1 MLSYCSLGY
10 FYYFCDVE
18 YSVNYK
24 NFKMAMKRLFSVAL
38 VALFTLSAVSC
49 ETGNN
54 DTQKPDNSEQTG
66 GQGITVT
73 SGDVINATAEHK
85 NYQITYTVQ
94 GEGSIIATTDNPE
107 MIDAINTNSP
117 GYVRFRVTDN
127 PTSEER
133 EANIVITYG
142 NSFARVKVVQE
153 GAEIAEV
160 EKVYVVANQL
170 VGNYYGERLVDG
182 LGHYWIILTKDGFV
196 NGNTVAGGE
205 YFRLDLLAP
214 LATSE
219 DNITLPDGDYRFDPA
234 NADEAFTIVNI
245 GNTDYTWIDSTG
257 EGWGFDL
264 IDASLSV
271 RGNKIELVALTDEKE
286 FHVTFDGT
294 YSLTP
299 PYEITDYVSSLK
311 EDTVIDVSNCRASFQ
326 NYGDYWDCGYTN
338 WGIEFV
344 CYDGMKNGTYVVLD
358 LISDSATDISGTYVA
373 SGFTAEDS
381 TKPDFRPG
389 VFVPGF
395 RVSDVSDLLLGSLF
409 MVYKDGLCV
418 SQASLYDGTITIT
431 KLGNGYYNIVIDAYD
446 DAPKQNKIT
455 LNWTGT
461 M

>member
-1 MLSYCSLGY
+1 
-10 FYYFCDVE
+10 
-18 YSVNYK
+18 
-24 NFKMAMKRLFSVAL
+24 MKKLFSTVL
-38 VALFTLSAVSC
+38 VALLSLVVVSC
-49 ETGNN
+49 ELSNNGKN
-54 DTQKPDNSEQTG
+54 DTQSPDNSGQV

-73 SGDVINATAEHK
+73 SDDVINATSEQK

-94 GEGSIIATTDNPE
+94 GEGTVMATTDNPQ
-107 MIDAINTNSP
+107 MIDAINTATS
-117 GYVRFRVTDN
+117 GYVRFRVTEN
-127 PTSEER
+127 TTSEVR
-133 EANIVITYG
+133 EAYIIITYG

-153 GAEIAEV
+153 GAEMPEV
-160 EKVYVVANQL
+160 EKVYIAANQL
-170 VGNYYGERLVDG
+170 VGNYYGDRLADG
-182 LGHYWIILTKDGFV
+182 VGHYWIILTKDGFV
-196 NGNTVAGGE
+196 NGNTVIGGE
-205 YFRLDLLAP
+205 YFRLDLIAP
-214 LATSE
+214 LTDATE
-219 DNITLPDGDYRFDPA
+219 NITLPDGDYRFDPSLA
-234 NADEAFTIVNI
+234 YEEFTIINI

-257 EGWGFDL
+257 EGWGYNFV
-264 IDASLSV
+264 DASLSV
-271 RGNKIELVALTDEKE
+271 RGNKMELVALTAEKE

-299 PYEITDYVSSLK
+299 PYVITDYVSSLK
-311 EDTVIDVSNCRASFQ
+311 QDTVIDVSNCHVSKQ
-326 NYGDYWDCGYTN
+326 SYGDYWGCGYTN

-344 CYDGMKNGTYVVLD
+344 CYDGMKYGTYVVLD
-358 LISDSATDISGTYVA
+358 LISASATDISGTYVA

-395 RVSDVSDLLLGSLF
+395 RVSSESDLLLGSLF

-431 KLGNGYYNIVIDAYD
+431 KLADGYYNIVIDAYD